1 LKTDHFAIIKD
12 QSNCYCSRV
21 TRLRLVLAII
31 LLFSTLNTPIA
42 QSDNLGPCRIKAS
55 DVRQKKSLGF
65 PVGPERLAN
74 LSAPKILVVP
84 FQLQDT
90 PDYVFSPE
98 LKQSYEK
105 AAEYINEFS
114 NGKSKP
120 QFVFSQ
126 VIKTEVT
133 KTDIQNLRANQNI
146 GNQTRNESI
155 STWGFVRSLISKHD
169 SNLDFTGINGV
180 ILEGSSPNRGIAEA
194 MTYLQNY
201 DSYWR
206 PLKTNEGEVLNAV
219 LMDSHYDAATIAH
232 EVLHL
237 YGLPDL
243 YGTNTGPGR
252 LSLMSAKSALNLLSY
267 EKWILGWLPDNNVAC
282 IADFSESKIIKF
294 SFDYT
299 KTNQIVII
307 RYGGRETFIAET
319 TNILDS
325 RFLTFYSLDNELQ
338 PPITVF
344 PDRSRPQFVGLA
356 IKDYSDIGTQF
367 EAPNLTLLVSDVNST
382 SITLHLVPKSLSFSA
397 EFKNLVDSFQ
407 PARAAAAELKAKQD
421 AEAKA
426 AAELKAK
433 QDAEAKAAAELK
445 ATQDAEAKAAAE
457 LKAKQDAEAKALAE
471 KRKKTI
477 TCMKGKTAKKVTAVN
492 PKCPSGFKRK

>member
-1 LKTDHFAIIKD
+1 M
-12 QSNCYCSRV
+12 
-21 TRLRLVLAII
+21 TRLRRILAIT
-31 LLFSTLNTPIA
+31 LLLSSLNTPIA

-55 DVRQKKSLGF
+55 DVRQKLSLGF
-65 PVGPERLAN
+65 PIGPERLAN

-90 PDYVFSPE
+90 PDYAFSPE
-98 LKQSYEK
+98 LKQNYER
-105 AAEYINEFS
+105 AADYINEFS
-114 NGKSKP
+114 NGKSRP
-120 QFVFSQ
+120 QFVFSP

-243 YGTNTGPGR
+243 YGTNSGPGP
-252 LSLMSAKSALNLLSY
+252 LSLMSSNALNLLSY
-267 EKWILGWLPDNNVAC
+267 EKWILGWLPDNDVAC
-282 IADFSESKIIKF
+282 LTNFSENSITKF
-294 SFDYT
+294 SFDYS
-299 KTNQIVII
+299 KTNQIAIV
-307 RYGGRETFIAET
+307 RSGSKETFIAET
-319 TNILDS
+319 TKVLDS
-325 RFLTFYSLDNELQ
+325 RFLTFYSLDNELR

-344 PDRSRPQFVGLA
+344 QDWLRPQNGGLA
-356 IKDYSDIGTQF
+356 FKDHSIIGTQF
-367 EAPNLTLLVSDVNST
+367 EAPNLTLLVSDLNST
-382 SITLHLVPKSLSFSA
+382 SITLNLVPKSLSRST
-397 EFKNLVDSFQ
+397 EFKNLVDLSK
-407 PARAAAAELKAKQD
+407 AAKAAAELKVKQE

-426 AAELKAK
+426 AAELKVK
-433 QDAEAKAAAELK
+433 QEAEE
-445 ATQDAEAKAAAE
+445 KAAAE
-457 LKAKQDAEAKALAE
+457 LKAKQEAEAKALAE

-477 TCMKGKTAKKVTAVN
+477 TCVKGKIAKKVTAVN

>member
-1 LKTDHFAIIKD
+1 M
-12 QSNCYCSRV
+12 
-21 TRLRLVLAII
+21 TRLRRILAII
-31 LLFSTLNTPIA
+31 LLFSSLNTPVA

-55 DVRQKKSLGF
+55 DVRQKLSLGF

-90 PDYVFSPE
+90 PDYAFSPE
-98 LKQSYEK
+98 LKQNYER
-105 AAEYINEFS
+105 AANYINEFS

-120 QFVFSQ
+120 QFVFSP
-126 VIKTEVT
+126 VIKTDVT
-133 KTDIQNLRANQNI
+133 KTDIQILRANQNI
-146 GNQTRNESI
+146 GNQTRDESI
-155 STWGFVRSLISKHD
+155 STWGFVRSFISKHD

-201 DSYWR
+201 DPYWR

-219 LMDSHYDAATIAH
+219 LMDSNYDAASIAH

-243 YGTNTGPGR
+243 YGTNTGPGL
-252 LSLMSAKSALNLLSY
+252 LSSMSSNALNLLSY
-267 EKWILGWLPDNNVAC
+267 EKWILGWLPDNDVAC
-282 IADFSESKIIKF
+282 LANFSESSITKF
-294 SFDYT
+294 SFDYA
-299 KTNQIVII
+299 KTNQIAII
-307 RYGGRETFIAET
+307 RNGSKETYIAET
-319 TNILDS
+319 TKIMDS
-325 RFLTFYSLDNELQ
+325 RFLIFYSLDNELR

-344 PDRSRPQFVGLA
+344 QDGSRPQIGGLA
-356 IKDYSDIGTQF
+356 FKDYSAIGTQF

-382 SITLHLVPKSLSFSA
+382 SITLNLVPKSLSRSG
-397 EFKNLVDSFQ
+397 EFKNLVDLSK
-407 PARAAAAELKAKQD
+407 AAKAAAELKAKQE

-433 QDAEAKAAAELK
+433 QE
-445 ATQDAEAKAAAE
+445 
-457 LKAKQDAEAKALAE
+457 AEAKALAA
-471 KRKKTI
+471 KRKTTI
-477 TCMKGKTAKKVTAVN
+477 TCMRGKTVKKVTAVS

>member
-1 LKTDHFAIIKD
+1 M
-12 QSNCYCSRV
+12 
-21 TRLRLVLAII
+21 TRLRRILAFI
-31 LLFSTLNTPIA
+31 LLFCSLNTPVA

-55 DVRQKKSLGF
+55 DVRQTLSLGF

-90 PDYVFSPE
+90 PDYTFSPE
-98 LKQSYEK
+98 LKQNYER
-105 AAEYINEFS
+105 AADYINEFS

-120 QFVFSQ
+120 QFVFSP
-126 VIKTEVT
+126 VIKTDFT
-133 KTDIQNLRANQNI
+133 KTDIQILRANQNI
-146 GNQTRNESI
+146 GNQTRDESI
-155 STWGFVRSLISKHD
+155 STWGFVRSFISKYD
-169 SNLDFTGINGV
+169 SNLDFKGINGV
-180 ILEGSSPNRGIAEA
+180 ILEGSFPNRGIAEA

-219 LMDSHYDAATIAH
+219 LMDSHNYADTIAH
-232 EVLHL
+232 EVMHL

-243 YGTNTGPGR
+243 YGTNTGPGL
-252 LSLMSAKSALNLLSY
+252 LSLMSSNALNLLSY
-267 EKWILGWLPDNNVAC
+267 EKWILGWLPDNDVAC
-282 IADFSESKIIKF
+282 LANFSESSITKF

-299 KTNQIVII
+299 KANQIAIV
-307 RYGGRETFIAET
+307 RYGSKETYIAET
-319 TNILDS
+319 TKILDS
-325 RFLTFYSLDNELQ
+325 RFLIFYSLDNEVR

-344 PDRSRPQFVGLA
+344 QDGSRPRIGSLA
-356 IKDYSDIGTQF
+356 FKDYSAIGTQF

-382 SITLHLVPKSLSFSA
+382 SITLHLVPKSLSRSD
-397 EFKNLVDSFQ
+397 EFKNLVDLSK
-407 PARAAAAELKAKQD
+407 AAKAAAELKAKQE

-433 QDAEAKAAAELK
+433 QE
-445 ATQDAEAKAAAE
+445 
-457 LKAKQDAEAKALAE
+457 AEAKALAA
-471 KRKKTI
+471 KRKTTI
-477 TCMKGKTAKKVTAVN
+477 TCMRGKTVKKVTAVS

>member
-1 LKTDHFAIIKD
+1 
-12 QSNCYCSRV
+12 
-21 TRLRLVLAII
+21 
-31 LLFSTLNTPIA
+31 
-42 QSDNLGPCRIKAS
+42 
-55 DVRQKKSLGF
+55 
-65 PVGPERLAN
+65 
-74 LSAPKILVVP
+74 
-84 FQLQDT
+84 
-90 PDYVFSPE
+90 
-98 LKQSYEK
+98 
-105 AAEYINEFS
+105 
-114 NGKSKP
+114 
-120 QFVFSQ
+120 
-126 VIKTEVT
+126 
-133 KTDIQNLRANQNI
+133 
-146 GNQTRNESI
+146 
-155 STWGFVRSLISKHD
+155 
-169 SNLDFTGINGV
+169 
-180 ILEGSSPNRGIAEA
+180 
-194 MTYLQNY
+194 
-201 DSYWR
+201 
-206 PLKTNEGEVLNAV
+206 
-219 LMDSHYDAATIAH
+219 
-232 EVLHL
+232 
-237 YGLPDL
+237 
-243 YGTNTGPGR
+243 
-252 LSLMSAKSALNLLSY
+252 MSATSALNLLSY

-445 ATQDAEAKAAAE
+445 A
-457 LKAKQDAEAKALAE
+457 KQDAEAKALAE

-477 TCMKGKTAKKVTAVN
+477 TGMKGKTAKKVTAVN